1 MLNPLCMCR
10 LGEAATF
17 CWRLERVGS
26 VGVPSEVTSLVAYEA
41 AADGDAW
48 APAAPRV
55 SCVTLPSQVRVLPQ
69 ICEYCL
75 RCLGAKLSE

>member
-1 MLNPLCMCR
+1 MCR

-26 VGVPSEVTSLVAYEA
+26 TGVVADVASLVPYEA
-41 AADGDAW
+41 VADSDAW

-55 SCVTLPSQVRVLPQ
+55 SYVTLPSQVRVLHGSLLW
-69 ICEYCL
+69 ILCTESCGFD
-75 RCLGAKLSE
+75 RATRMA

>member
-1 MLNPLCMCR
+1 M
-10 LGEAATF
+10 
-17 CWRLERVGS
+17 GS

-55 SCVTLPSQVRVLPQ
+55 SYVTLPSQVRLLPQ
-69 ICEYCL
+69 SCDF
-75 RCLGAKLSE
+75 